1 MKNKCR
7 KKLVAPLIEE
17 CTETVEEVKL
27 AKITLA
33 ENETIYKCSSCTMYI
48 VLMIVVFTVNV
59 GIVTYYVYSQY
70 YTKKML
76 HILTLRLALKQW
88 FIKFRNGKS
97 QRN

>member
-33 ENETIYKCSSCTMYI
+33 ENENIYKCSSCTMYI
-48 VLMIVVFTVNV
+48 VLMIVVFTINV

-88 FIKFRNGKS
+88 FIKLRNGKS